1 MSLNFNTRRKNQNS
15 ANEVF
20 FSGKNNNIHSNSPYQ
35 NTYGLPQSHHQQTHT
50 INRKNNR
57 NSLFDNMFNNNKEL
71 NSILRRSKKN
81 NTGVHPY
88 ILNNQRKRKQKHN
101 QNNANREFFIGKNN
115 NIHSNTPYQNTYGI
129 PQSHHQQTHTINR
142 KNNRNSLLDN
152 NINNNLQNRLRSQG
166 RKYNKKMNN
175 NLNQFGSLSIP
186 ISQNNQNRM
195 NQFIKNSRGPSQK
208 EIEESFVYSPEQ
220 QLRRYE
226 VPFYSN
232 NLNRKTKR
240 KSVRKTK
247 KRRPRKNSSSLY
259 NSNVSNYVVLNSE
272 KVKRAKKWN
281 SIKNT
286 GRKISN
292 RTKRGFSFI
301 KRSGKKF
308 SNRIKKSFKKSNK
321 NSNKKKAELNNH
333 IKKLET
339 KIDQL
344 SNEQVSIWARD
355 GPQVLGEGT
364 ALLRAAP
371 SKITDLLVRAR
382 LKLDE
387 LRQERNN
394 LNTNGGR
401 AVYQ

>member
-15 ANEVF
+15 ANKIF
-20 FSGKNNNIHSNSPYQ
+20 FSDKQNNIHSNSPYH
-35 NTYGLPQSHHQQTHT
+35 NTYGLPQAHHTQTHT

-57 NSLFDNMFNNNKEL
+57 NTLFDNMFNNNNEL
-71 NSILRRSKKN
+71 DSILRRSNKN
-81 NTGVHPY
+81 NRGIHPF
-88 ILNNQRKRKQKHN
+88 IANNQRKRRQKQN
-101 QNNANREFFIGKNN
+101 QNSANKIFFSDKKNK
-115 NIHSNTPYQNTYGI
+115 I
-129 PQSHHQQTHTINR
+129 
-142 KNNRNSLLDN
+142 K
-152 NINNNLQNRLRSQG
+152 G

-175 NLNQFGSLSIP
+175 NLNKFGSLSIP

-195 NQFIKNSRGPSQK
+195 NQVIKESRGPSQK
-208 EIEESFVYSPEQ
+208 EIEESFVYSPDQ

-226 VPFYSN
+226 VPFHSN

-247 KRRPRKNSSSLY
+247 KRRPRKNSGSLY
-259 NSNVSNYVVLNSE
+259 NSNVSNYVVLNSN
-272 KVKRAKKWN
+272 KVKRAKRWN

-286 GRKISN
+286 KRKLSN
-292 RTKRGFSFI
+292 KTKGAFSYL
-301 KRSGKKF
+301 KRSGKKL

-333 IKKLET
+333 IKKLEN
-339 KIDQL
+339 KIDEL
-344 SNEQVSIWARD
+344 SNEQVRRWARN
-355 GPQVLGEGT
+355 GPQVIGEG

-382 LKLDE
+382 VKLDE
-387 LRQERNN
+387 LKQKRNN
-394 LNTNGGR
+394 LNTNDGR

>member
-15 ANEVF
+15 ANKIF
-20 FSGKNNNIHSNSPYQ
+20 F
-35 NTYGLPQSHHQQTHT
+35 NTAT
-50 INRKNNR
+50 
-57 NSLFDNMFNNNKEL
+57 
-71 NSILRRSKKN
+71 
-81 NTGVHPY
+81 HPY

-166 RKYNKKMNN
+166 RKYNKKSNN

-195 NQFIKNSRGPSQK
+195 NKFIKNSRGPSQK

-232 NLNRKTKR
+232 NLNRKTK
-240 KSVRKTK
+240 KC
-247 KRRPRKNSSSLY
+247 RPRKNSSTLY

-272 KVKRAKKWN
+272 KVKRAKRWN

-308 SNRIKKSFKKSNK
+308 SNRFKKSFKKSNK
-321 NSNKKKAELNNH
+321 KKEKLNNH

-344 SNEQVSIWARD
+344 SNEQVRLWARN